1 MFLFGGTNG
10 VVLVNPEAFHPGTY
24 TPPLVATEILIDGK
38 EVNSVVNKELIIES
52 DQLSFSVEFSA
63 LDYTAPEK
71 NHYKYQLEG
80 YDAHWINADADHRRA
95 SYTNLWPG
103 TYQLQVMGTNY
114 VGDWSS
120 KQLII
125 PIKVMP
131 KYWQTRW
138 FLFVVILIFF
148 LFCYFCVNRYTA
160 RLRFIVKI
168 RTKEISAAYAE
179 AEMARK
185 TAEEATNAKSE
196 FLANMSHEIR
206 TPMNAIIGMCY
217 LALKTKLTDRQR
229 DYIQKAQA
237 SGEHLLAIINDI
249 LDMSKIEA
257 GKLELSE
264 VEFSVEELLSKV
276 VSLISLKAAE
286 KGIELLIN
294 IDSNVPLILVGDP
307 LRLSQMLI
315 NYANNAVKFTEKE
328 KSIFSECVRR

>member
-1 MFLFGGTNG
+1 
-10 VVLVNPEAFHPGTY
+10 
-24 TPPLVATEILIDGK
+24 
-38 EVNSVVNKELIIES
+38 
-52 DQLSFSVEFSA
+52 
-63 LDYTAPEK
+63 
-71 NHYKYQLEG
+71 
-80 YDAHWINADADHRRA
+80 
-95 SYTNLWPG
+95 
-103 TYQLQVMGTNY
+103 
-114 VGDWSS
+114 
-120 KQLII
+120 
-125 PIKVMP
+125 
-131 KYWQTRW
+131 
-138 FLFVVILIFF
+138 
-148 LFCYFCVNRYTA
+148 
-160 RLRFIVKI
+160 
-168 RTKEISAAYAE
+168 
-179 AEMARK
+179 
-185 TAEEATNAKSE
+185 
-196 FLANMSHEIR
+196 MSHEIR

-315 NYANNAVKFTEKE
+315 NYANNAVKFTEKGE
-328 KSIFSECVRR
+328 IDF